1 MLLLVKNL
9 LNISVLAT
17 FCPVFGHALA
27 IPQLA
32 KGFGF

>member
-1 MLLLVKNL
+1 MLVHGKNPMFSSPVT
-9 LNISVLAT
+9 I